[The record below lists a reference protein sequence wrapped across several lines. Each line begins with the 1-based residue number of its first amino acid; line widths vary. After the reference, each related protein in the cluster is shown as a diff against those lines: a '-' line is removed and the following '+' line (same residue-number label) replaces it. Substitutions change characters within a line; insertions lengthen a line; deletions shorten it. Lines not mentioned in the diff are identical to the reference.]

1 MLGRGIGISD
11 EKLRHLGDDPLPE
24 GVYSE
29 AEAAVVRY
37 AQRSTNILAKDI
49 WLAFALE
56 LHRQAIFTLGSMRVR
71 SKPHLRCSRK
81 RLARDIRDNSLS
93 GVIST
98 CTNVKLALTKGMS
111 SAPSFAVK

>member
-93 GVIST
+93 GGIST